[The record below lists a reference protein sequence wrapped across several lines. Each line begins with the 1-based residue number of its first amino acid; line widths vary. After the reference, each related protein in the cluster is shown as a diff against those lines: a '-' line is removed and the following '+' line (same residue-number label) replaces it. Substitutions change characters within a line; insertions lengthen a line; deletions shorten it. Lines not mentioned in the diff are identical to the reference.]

1 MEWTKDELLENQGR
15 VVFDEMVEIEPE
27 AFGMN
32 SRINSV
38 EDVRVYGT
46 GYLDPEDERFYVE
59 LNVEGVML
67 VPDAL
72 TGEEIEYSFTADS
85 QEVYAFKETD
95 EDWVR
100 VVTDDVIRLLPA
112 VVDDILLEVPL
123 QVTVADEED
132 LPEGDGWKIYT
143 EAAYQEQ
150 QKDAIDPRL
159 AVLKQFKE
167 E

>member
-1 MEWTKDELLENQGR
+1 M
-15 VVFDEMVEIEPE
+15 
-27 AFGMN
+27 
-32 SRINSV
+32 
-38 EDVRVYGT
+38 
-46 GYLDPEDERFYVE
+46 
-59 LNVEGVML
+59 
-67 VPDAL
+67 
-72 TGEEIEYSFTADS
+72 
-85 QEVYAFKETD
+85 
-95 EDWVR
+95 R